1 MGFLTDHVAIV
12 RAELAEHPLDAEG
25 LSERARAVGPPRR
38 WVDSLRGRGPAL
50 IAEVKRASPSE
61 GAIANPD
68 PVRQAAAYVAGGAAA
83 VSVLTEPRHFAG
95 SLEDLER
102 VRAAVDV
109 PVLRKDFLVDP
120 VQVAQARAAGADAVL
135 LITAAV
141 DDDELDGLL
150 AEAQRWG
157 MGVLLETHG
166 DHDLERALAT
176 ETPVIGVNARDLETL
191 AVDVGSALA
200 RLRAIPADRVAVLES
215 GVSTPAHVAS
225 AVAHGASAVLVGTAL
240 MSATDPAEKIR
251 ELLGRS
257 VPHDGGEEPSR

>member
-1 MGFLTDHVAIV
+1 
-12 RAELAEHPLDAEG
+12 
-25 LSERARAVGPPRR
+25 
-38 WVDSLRGRGPAL
+38 
-50 IAEVKRASPSE
+50 
-61 GAIANPD
+61 
-68 PVRQAAAYVAGGAAA
+68 
-83 VSVLTEPRHFAG
+83 
-95 SLEDLER
+95 
-102 VRAAVDV
+102 V